1 MISLPLFKRSIK
13 SGLRLSVIFI
23 AVLAMYTSVI
33 IYMFDP
39 EMAKMLEQ
47 YQEMLPGMM
56 EAFGM
61 TGNTGTLTAFIQTY
75 LYGFFMLVIPMIF
88 EIMLVNK
95 FVMHYIDSGSMAS
108 ILATPN
114 SRKKI
119 ILTQMLAIWVCIIF
133 LISVTVVIGIGCS
146 QMMFPGELDI
156 PTYLMLNVNMFLIH
170 FVISGIGFCAACFFN
185 ETKGYLA
192 VGAGVPI
199 GFYLIQMLSN
209 MGEKLDWMKYLTLY
223 SLFSG
228 EEIISG
234 SGGVLA
240 SNLILIGLGICFYA
254 LGVIKIIKK
263 DLCL

>member
-1 MISLPLFKRSIK
+1 MISLPLFKRNMK
-13 SGLRLSVIFI
+13 AGLKLSLIFI

-39 EMAKMLEQ
+39 EMAKLLEE
-47 YQEMLPGMM
+47 YQKMIPGMM

-61 TGNTGTLTAFIQTY
+61 TGNTGTLTAFIHTY
-75 LYGFFMLVIPMIF
+75 LYGFFMLIIPMIF
-88 EIMLVNK
+88 EIMLVNQ
-95 FVMHYIDSGSMAS
+95 FVMGYIDSGSMAV

-114 SRKKI
+114 SRKKVI
-119 ILTQMLAIWVCIIF
+119 VTQMISVLICITF
-133 LISVTVVIGIGCS
+133 LVAVTVVIGIGCS
-146 QMMFPGELDI
+146 ELMFPRDLDI
-156 PTYLMLNVNMFLIH
+156 STYLMLNVSMLLIH

-228 EEIISG
+228 DEIISG
-234 SGGVLA
+234 SGGVLG
-240 SNLILIGLGICFYA
+240 SNLILIGLGICFYSI
-254 LGVIKIIKK
+254 GVSKFIKK
-263 DLCL
+263 DLYL